1 MDLDPGRDLNTDP
14 TRSRNLIFSW
24 LSDFFTQVW
33 KSDIIMLVRFLKPFL
48 CWFYIWK
55 ICKIFMK
62 AWKKKK
68 INFALAQTTLRNQ
81 VRFRI
86 LWKMSGSATLQLFPR
101 DSQVDEEKLQDPGVP
116 SVPLNTTETPTT
128 RETTKESVQRKA
140 TVRLQESL
148 RQESVASHS

>member
-1 MDLDPGRDLNTDP
+1 
-14 TRSRNLIFSW
+14 
-24 LSDFFTQVW
+24 
-33 KSDIIMLVRFLKPFL
+33 
-48 CWFYIWK
+48 
-55 ICKIFMK
+55 
-62 AWKKKK
+62 
-68 INFALAQTTLRNQ
+68 
-81 VRFRI
+81 
-86 LWKMSGSATLQLFPR
+86 MSGSATLQLFPR